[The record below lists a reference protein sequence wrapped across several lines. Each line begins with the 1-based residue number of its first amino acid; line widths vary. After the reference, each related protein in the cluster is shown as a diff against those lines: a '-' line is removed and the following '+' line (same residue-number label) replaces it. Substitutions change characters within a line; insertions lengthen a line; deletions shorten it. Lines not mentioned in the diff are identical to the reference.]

1 VDPCSKTF
9 ESLTS
14 KRSED
19 GAVIS
24 AAGGRKK
31 NEGGVCGASFFSIV
45 SRASHRASNLR
56 ACNEHRCCMHGE
68 ANVYVEYAS
77 TIVTSQDFNPWGR

>member
-1 VDPCSKTF
+1 M
-9 ESLTS
+9 LQ
-14 KRSED
+14 
-19 GAVIS
+19 
-24 AAGGRKK
+24 GGRKK
-31 NEGGVCGASFFSIV
+31 NEGGVCGASFFSVV
-45 SRASHRASNLR
+45 SRAPHRASNLR